1 MYQGTSSQLLVKSC
15 TGVGKRIR
23 YSTIG
28 KSQSTRNNDPLLS
41 LIVYT
46 PNNAHRGKKAGRHG
60 VQKHTCEVQFVFI
73 SDILGDT
80 VGVLVCRSSC
90 REYRPLETM
99 LVVVLHIDTGL
110 RKTERR
116 TSTRAMIFSLDNL
129 SNYLFALQGSRKFN
143 KGRSSQGTILCDV
156 DE

>member
-1 MYQGTSSQLLVKSC
+1 M
-15 TGVGKRIR
+15 IE
-23 YSTIG
+23 
-28 KSQSTRNNDPLLS
+28 KSQSTRNNDPLL
-41 LIVYT
+41 IVYT
-46 PNNAHRGKKAGRHG
+46 LNNAHRGKKAGRHG

-90 REYRPLETM
+90 REDRPLETM

-116 TSTRAMIFSLDNL
+116 TSTRAMIFFLDNL
-129 SNYLFALQGSRKFN
+129 SN
-143 KGRSSQGTILCDV
+143 
-156 DE
+156 